1 MENASKALMIAGGI
15 LIGVLIIS
23 LGVYLFNNSS
33 ILSSSYSDK
42 LSQDELNQ
50 LNNKFLIYAKDLTP
64 QEMVSV
70 INLVKE
76 NNVKNVDI
84 EENQIEV
91 IIDNKIINILNVS
104 QDWKTVIMEQ
114 SDVNNE
120 PKYKFMSVSY
130 NKQNGRINK
139 MIWKSIGGTI
149 PIDEEIAT
157 TCYHLWSEWN
167 YVDDTNHQRI
177 CKKCQQIQTQ
187 LHTWK
192 NYIDNGSTHKK
203 TCSICASTRE
213 EQHDYTPPYRD
224 NENGTHS
231 RNCKKCFNIETNLHD
246 WENWKTIN
254 SQVHQRNCRLCSAKE
269 QQNHIWE
276 DWKTI
281 QEGTCIIDEIQERT
295 CQICNKKEIKDIKAP
310 NEHLWKAATCTTPK
324 TCTRCGVT
332 QGNAL
337 GHLWKAAT
345 CTTPKTCTRCGATQG
360 NALGHLWIRA
370 TCTKPQTCSRCNA
383 TLGKALGH
391 SWRAATYTTPKTCI
405 RCGLTEGNPLPA
417 KVEQIILGNVT
428 LSPSIRTATISR
440 TIVPSYAANKD
451 ITWSSN
457 NAGIASVDT
466 NGVVTY
472 NNAGITT
479 IVARANDGSGVI
491 GRSSVICNESN
502 SYWGRL
508 YNGACDGYRKY
519 SSKIMEN

>member
-1 MENASKALMIAGGI
+1 MENASKVLMIAGGI
-15 LIGVLIIS
+15 LIGILIIS

-91 IIDNKIINILNVS
+91 IIDNKIINTLDVS

-114 SDVNNE
+114 SDVNND
-120 PKYKFMSVSY
+120 PKYKFISVSY

-167 YVDDTNHQRI
+167 YLNDTNHQRI

-192 NYIDNGSTHKK
+192 NYIDNGSMHKK

-213 EQHDYTPPYRD
+213 EQHDYTPYRD

-231 RNCKKCFNIETNLHD
+231 RNCKKCSNIETNLHD

-254 SQVHQRNCRLCSAKE
+254 SQIHKRTCKKCLSEEQGSHIWQEWQIIRTGTCVMDEVQERLCALCK
-269 QQNHIWE
+269 QNE
-276 DWKTI
+276 EKTVP
-281 QEGTCIIDEIQERT
+281 R
-295 CQICNKKEIKDIKAP
+295 P
-310 NEHLWKAATCTTPK
+310 NAHKWIAATCTIPQTCFYCKK
-324 TCTRCGVT
+324 TT
-332 QGNAL
+332 GNSL
-337 GHLWKAAT
+337 GHSMGNWYTTKNAT
-345 CTTPKTCTRCGATQG
+345 CTGLGISRRDCTRNCGYYETG
-360 NALGHLWIRA
+360 SIG
-370 TCTKPQTCSRCNA
+370 
-383 TLGKALGH
+383 ALGH
-391 SWRAATYTTPKTCI
+391 SMGSWRTTVTATCTRNGRRTRSCN
-405 RCGLTEGNPLPA
+405 RCGYSESQTIGKTSHSWA
-417 KVEQIILGNVT
+417 Y
-428 LSPSIRTATISR
+428 LS
-440 TIVPSYAANKD
+440 
-451 ITWSSN
+451 
-457 NAGIASVDT
+457 
-466 NGVVTY
+466 
-472 NNAGITT
+472 
-479 IVARANDGSGVI
+479 
-491 GRSSVICNESN
+491 
-502 SYWGRL
+502 
-508 YNGACDGYRKY
+508 YRKC
-519 SSKIMEN
+519 S